1 MGLVFRESPNLGN
14 EPKLTLLPVRKRL
27 KSPSNFFQNWRAGRR
42 GTARRSRAGSS
53 LRFDPPS
60 RSLPFLCFPCKARR
74 GSLLCGSER
83 SLPSACWTLRGRH
96 PRSCLPARSIL
107 HYISPSDDEGPHAP
121 RGFGWAE
128 HEQTALRL
136 PAAF

>member
-53 LRFDPPS
+53 LRFDPPHHDHFRFFAS
-60 RSLPFLCFPCKARR
+60 RARR
-74 GSLLCGSER
+74 AAVRFSAAASEAFLARAER
-83 SLPSACWTLRGRH
+83 SAAVIHGRVCRPVLFCTTFPPRMTKDPMH
-96 PRSCLPARSIL
+96 PEDL
-107 HYISPSDDEGPHAP
+107 G
-121 RGFGWAE
+121 
-128 HEQTALRL
+128 EQSTSKLL
-136 PAAF
+136 